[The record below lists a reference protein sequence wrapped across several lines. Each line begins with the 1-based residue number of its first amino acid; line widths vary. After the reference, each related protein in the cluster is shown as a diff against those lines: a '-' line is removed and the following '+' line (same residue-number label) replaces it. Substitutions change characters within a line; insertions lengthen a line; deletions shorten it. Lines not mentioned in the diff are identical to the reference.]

1 MSSKPAE
8 NTAEVIPDILIDPT
22 SRKRYVR
29 GRFLGKGGFAKC
41 YELTDSNSNIIYAG
55 KIVSKQLLTKPHQ
68 KDKMAQEINIHRD
81 LHHKH
86 VVGFQSF
93 FEDSNFVY
101 IVLELCKRRS
111 LMELHKRRK
120 AITEPEARCFMHQ
133 LLLGVKHLHE
143 KKIIH
148 RDLKLG
154 NLFLNDEM
162 ELKIGDFGLATK
174 LDFEGERKKTLC
186 GTPNYI
192 APEVLCKKGHSFEVD
207 IWSMGC
213 ILYTLLVG
221 HPPFETQSLKDTY
234 NKIKR
239 NEYHIPSRIGPLA
252 RTLISRML
260 QADPLSRPNVD
271 QVLNDDFMT
280 MGYMPSRLPLSCLTM
295 PPRFDARMNN
305 SIISARRPLGEVN
318 REPTPLIT
326 NEILQGVKSD
336 PAPVN
341 SPATAETPYPAVPSG
356 PSPQQLLRD
365 LQQQL
370 HKLFASKPTEKIP
383 IMMDEAEDPAA
394 IPMVW
399 VSKWV
404 DYSDKYGF
412 GYQLSDDTIG
422 VIFNDLTKL
431 LLLVNGKTIQYVE
444 RDGIEQY
451 HTMERYPAHLEKK
464 MKLLAYFRSYM
475 QENLVKAGASIP
487 SREGDDLIRLPFL
500 RQWFRTSRAVVMH
513 LTNGTLQV
521 NYFRDHVKLI
531 LCPLMGAV
539 TIIDEEKNVRTY
551 RLTSLGQYGCS
562 NDLLH
567 RLEYVHEKISFLL
580 APKAQMNAIRTK

>member
-1 MSSKPAE
+1 MNSNKPVPE
-8 NTAEVIPDILIDPT
+8 PEIIPDILLDPGT
-22 SRKRYVR
+22 KKRYVR
-29 GRFLGKGGFAKC
+29 GKFLGKGGFAKC
-41 YELTDSNSNIIYAG
+41 YELTDSATNQIFAG
-55 KIVSKQLLTKPHQ
+55 KIVSKQLLQKQHQ
-68 KDKMAQEINIHRD
+68 KDKMAQEISIHRS
-81 LHHKH
+81 LVHKH
-86 VVGFQSF
+86 VVGFHSF
-93 FEDSNFVY
+93 FEDSNFVF

-143 KKIIH
+143 HKIIH

-154 NLFLNDEM
+154 NLFLNEDM

-174 LDFEGERKKTLC
+174 LDFDGERKKTLC

-192 APEVLCKKGHSFEVD
+192 APEVLCKKGHSYEVD

-234 NKIKR
+234 SKIKK
-239 NEYHIPSRIGPLA
+239 NEFHVPSRIGPLA
-252 RTLISRML
+252 RTLIIKML
-260 QADPLSRPNVD
+260 QADPSSRPTVD
-271 QVLNDDFMT
+271 QCLNDDFMT
-280 MGYMPSRLPLSCLTM
+280 QGYMPSRLPLSCLTM
-295 PPRFDARMNN
+295 PPRFDPRLNN
-305 SIISARRPLGEVN
+305 SLIAVRRPLGEIN
-318 REPTPLIT
+318 RDSPLIS
-326 NEILQGVKSD
+326 NEVQGVKGE
-336 PAPVN
+336 PVN
-341 SPATAETPYPAVPSG
+341 SPATADTPFPAVPSG

-370 HKLFASKPTEKIP
+370 FKLFTSKPNEKVP
-383 IMMDEAEDPAA
+383 FLMDEAEDPAA

-431 LLLVNGKTIQYVE
+431 LLHVDGKAIQYVE
-444 RDGIEQY
+444 RDGIEKY
-451 HTMERYPAHLEKK
+451 HTLDCYPPQLEKK

-475 QENLVKAGASIP
+475 QENLIKAGGSVLP
-487 SREGDDLIRLPFL
+487 REGDELIRLPFL

-521 NYFRDHVKLI
+521 NYFRDHVKII

-539 TIIDEEKNVRTY
+539 SVIDEDKNFRTF
-551 RLTSLGQYGCS
+551 RLTSLAQYGCS
-562 NDLLH
+562 NDLLQ
-567 RLEYVHEKISFLL
+567 RLEYVREKISFLL
-580 APKAQMNAIRTK
+580 APKSQTHGVRAK